1 MFNIYYLINYTL
13 FISLFIKIYMSS
25 FKKRRVVG
33 ERQRE
38 RDKRKIAFTLIMN
51 MVFTFI
57 VNKIELYNWLQK
69 SQ

>member
-25 FKKRRVVG
+25 FKKRRVVE

-38 RDKRKIAFTLIMN
+38 REKRERLPS
-51 MVFTFI
+51 
-57 VNKIELYNWLQK
+57 LL
-69 SQ
+69 